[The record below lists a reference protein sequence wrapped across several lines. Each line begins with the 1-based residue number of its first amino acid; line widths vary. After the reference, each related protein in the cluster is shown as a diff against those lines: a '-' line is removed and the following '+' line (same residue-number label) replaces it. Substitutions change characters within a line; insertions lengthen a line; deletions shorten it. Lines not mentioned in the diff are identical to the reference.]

1 MILYDVPFF
10 VEIQL
15 EDNSVIGFAQ
25 IVHREERPD
34 DVCDSGSKELRIL
47 FVSCNELALP
57 FIRNL
62 FSTRIGVKSSCKS
75 VSSHW
80 IVGTSLSWYHRC
92 CRT

>member
-47 FVSCNELALP
+47 FVSCNELTLP
-57 FIRNL
+57 FVRYPL
-62 FSTRIGVKSSCKS
+62 STRIGV
-75 VSSHW
+75 
-80 IVGTSLSWYHRC
+80 
-92 CRT
+92 